1 MFIEFTS
8 GPRTGERAHLKYEIA
23 APLIAA
29 GIAVEVHLSEE
40 EKKALRFGN
49 FGKPFIIPTPEWNVI
64 NSPYTGK
71 LLIQCRC
78 GSESW
83 LFDGKPGK
91 EWKCPPEI
99 VKEFNSRLEREALAR
114 AAERE
119 DRDRAV
125 ASTGYRG

>member
-8 GPRTGERAHLKYEIA
+8 GPRTGERAHLKFEVA

-29 GIAVEVHLSEE
+29 GMACEVILTEE
-40 EKKALRFGN
+40 QKRDLRFGN
-49 FGKPFIIPTPEWNVI
+49 FGKPFILPTPEWNVI
-64 NSPYTGK
+64 NSAYTGK
-71 LLIQCRC
+71 LLIQRRC
-78 GSESW
+78 GRESW
-83 LFDGKPGK
+83 LFEGRPDAK
-91 EWKCPPEI
+91 WKCPPEI